1 MRNPHKP
8 VSNFRGQGWR
18 TGSHGARGSGLDG
31 DEVHHHVARHQLAL
45 SGACNFVRDRRR
57 SEHLTEAIGTHL
69 SHHAVEVGRSA
80 GWGDDVRDE
89 QQDQQ
94 DQQDDQPG

>member
-1 MRNPHKP
+1 
-8 VSNFRGQGWR
+8 
-18 TGSHGARGSGLDG
+18 
-31 DEVHHHVARHQLAL
+31 
-45 SGACNFVRDRRR
+45 
-57 SEHLTEAIGTHL
+57 LTEAIGTHL